1 MQNKKLFDEIFKEMF
16 KDILQKFYHLEVEYE
31 IAGNPKHIDFYLEA
45 GNLPI
50 NDRMVYLKIFQ
61 KYNLIEFKSEGDI
74 FAKDDI
80 LKIHSYLSSFLL
92 SNREKEDHLHYIL
105 ICSIKPK
112 LLFKRYHMEQ
122 IKLGIYYTAGFEIAP
137 VYAVVISELPVE
149 QAGEAER
156 IRLFQQKN
164 GLDSYLKES
173 IVKQRDMKYAILLY
187 REQVQRI
194 AKELGLDMTAIEER
208 AREIGWI
215 SVEEV
220 EREKA
225 KIRKLAE
232 IRKTRWER
240 RKGLQTAIR
249 MKKKGCELK

>member
-1 MQNKKLFDEIFKEMF
+1 
-16 KDILQKFYHLEVEYE
+16 
-31 IAGNPKHIDFYLEA
+31 
-45 GNLPI
+45 
-50 NDRMVYLKIFQ
+50 
-61 KYNLIEFKSEGDI
+61 
-74 FAKDDI
+74 
-80 LKIHSYLSSFLL
+80 
-92 SNREKEDHLHYIL
+92 
-105 ICSIKPK
+105 
-112 LLFKRYHMEQ
+112 MEQ
-122 IKLGIYYTAGFEIAP
+122 IKQGIYYTVGFEIAP

-149 QAGEAER
+149 QKGEVER

-173 IVKQRDMKYAILLY
+173 IVKQRDIKYAILLY

-220 EREKA
+220 EREREAMLQEKA
-225 KIRKLAE
+225 KMQKLAE

-249 MKKKGCELK
+249 MKKKGCELTFVAEMTEIPEVRLVRFFAKVRGV